1 MSHFDTPSSLQHGTN
16 PLTSDDARLASPTQA
31 EPSPPIASVTT
42 SLPNPADSTAAV
54 ASEQAKQVGQEAVES
69 GKQVAAVAS
78 DEVKSVAAEAGAQAR
93 DLLDEARSH
102 LTEQASTQQNNLAA
116 WLQSLVDELDQ
127 MLDRTDDSQ
136 ASGGTATTLVRQV
149 ADRARSAAGWLEEHE
164 PADLLT
170 GTSRF
175 ARQRPGLFL
184 ALAAVGGLLAGRLT
198 RGLAADSQAQPPN
211 RVAATDRPDSLGSL
225 ATRQPGVAATGSA
238 GGTTITG
245 NYAAPELAEHE
256 LHQPVG
262 ERTWYDDEVGSP
274 AEFAGAKETEVGR
287 ETR

>member
-1 MSHFDTPSSLQHGTN
+1 MSQFDTPSRSEHGTD
-16 PLTSDDARLASPTQA
+16 PLTSDDARLASPTTA
-31 EPSPPIASVTT
+31 EPSPPITSVTT
-42 SLPNPADSTAAV
+42 SLPNQSDSTAAV
-54 ASEQAKQVGQEAVES
+54 ASEQAKQVGQEAMDS
-69 GKQVAAVAS
+69 GKQVAAVAT

-93 DLLDEARSH
+93 NLLDEARSQ
-102 LTEQASTQQNNLAA
+102 LTDQASTQQNNIAA
-116 WLQSLVDELDQ
+116 WLRSLVDELDQ

-170 GTSRF
+170 ETSRF

-198 RGLAADSQAQPPN
+198 RGLAADSQAQPPK

-225 ATRQPGVAATGSA
+225 STRQPGLASSGPA
-238 GGTTITG
+238 GGTAITG
-245 NYAAPELAEHE
+245 DYAAPELAEQE
-256 LHQPVG
+256 LHEAAG
-262 ERTWYDDEVGSP
+262 ERAWYDDGVGSR
-274 AEFAGAKETEVGR
+274 AKFAGAKETEVGR